1 MYVNLNRFLFL
12 STQEIDA
19 LLSGGLTMEDE
30 DAVEDELS
38 ALIADEIDEQLP
50 EAPTAV
56 ENPEVVLPDVPE
68 EDALS
73 GV

>member
-1 MYVNLNRFLFL
+1 
-12 STQEIDA
+12 
-19 LLSGGLTMEDE
+19 MEDE